1 MDHRLFTQ
9 VVLPAVAATALAVLV
24 HGLMERQRL
33 KLWLNHADAEIAAA
47 GV

>member
-1 MDHRLFTQ
+1 MNHRLFTL
-9 VVLPAVAATALAVLV
+9 LPLVAATALAVLV
-24 HGLMERQRL
+24 HGLMKRQRL

>member
-1 MDHRLFTQ
+1 MNHRLFTQ
-9 VVLPAVAATALAVLV
+9 VVLPMVAATALAVLV

-33 KLWLNHADAEIAAA
+33 TMWLNHADAEIAAA